1 MDQKSKAQIQKALD
15 IKTEQRYTFYI
26 MKDPIDVQ
34 YNVKYQNAKGK
45 VKTHNISAP
54 FDSIRKD
61 GDKVGFV
68 AYSYGKGIR
77 SFRNDRVLDMQA
89 VDASS

>member
-54 FDSIRKD
+54 FDSIKKD

>member
-1 MDQKSKAQIQKALD
+1 MDQKSKAQIQKVLD
-15 IKTEQRYTFYI
+15 SKTEQRYTLYI
-26 MKDPIDVQ
+26 MKDPVDIQ

-54 FDSIRKD
+54 FDSIKKD